1 MPSGSPAVL
10 LPRTSRK
17 SRSTRSTR
25 NRGLPTGLVALTVR
39 HYRTYFG
46 ALFLGSLG
54 FWIQRIAQDWLVL
67 ELTGS
72 ASAVGVAVALQF
84 APVLALGLY
93 GGVLVDRFDARRL
106 LAISQ
111 TVCAVLAGVLAVL
124 VATDRVTMWAC
135 YGLAL
140 GIGLTSVVEQPARM
154 QLVTSLVGLSRL
166 RSALGLN
173 STAFQS
179 AGLAGPLVAGGVI
192 HTLGLSWCFA
202 INVLGCLTVIAA
214 CALMRTGAPLESDR
228 REAEPQSQVAALV
241 EGLRHVVHRS
251 EIAWSITLVAVM
263 GVFGTNLAVLLTAFS
278 QREFGTGVS
287 GYSTFN
293 ALVALGCVAGALIG
307 AQRTTTMRLRRLTA
321 VMGVFGVLLMLV
333 SRAPGQ
339 GLFVAGLAV
348 VGVLMMTFQLS
359 ANSTVQMAAP
369 THVRGRVMSVYV
381 LVLLG
386 GQTIGGLLIGSVVD
400 AYGARLGMM
409 LCGAA
414 ITTLGGLCALGM
426 AYQSHLT
433 LSFRRG
439 LVPTIVQR

>member
-1 MPSGSPAVL
+1 MPSGNPATL

-17 SRSTRSTR
+17 SRSTR
-25 NRGLPTGLVALTVR
+25 NRA
-39 HYRTYFG
+39 HRTYFG

-84 APVLALGLY
+84 APVLVLGLY

-124 VATDRVTMWAC
+124 VATDRVTVWAC

-192 HTLGLSWCFA
+192 HALGLSWCFA
-202 INVLGCLTVIAA
+202 LNVLGCLTVIAA
-214 CALMRTGAPLESDR
+214 CALMRTGAPLADDR
-228 REAEPQSQVAALV
+228 DAEPQSQVAALM
-241 EGLRHVVHRS
+241 EGLRHVVRRS
-251 EIAWSITLVAVM
+251 EIAWSIALVAVM

-339 GLFVAGLAV
+339 GVFVAGLAV

-369 THVRGRVMSVYV
+369 AHVRGRIMSVYV

-400 AYGARLGMM
+400 AYGARIGMM